1 MRFHKITCAAL
12 ITSLAWLSGCRP
24 EKDLD
29 TAETYHWL
37 CEQRHPRMCRQTARV
52 EVAAASTDLPGT
64 DAKGAVTERACDL
77 NDPMGSE
84 LREEPQR
91 AGP

>member
-24 EKDLD
+24 EQDLD
-29 TAETYHWL
+29 AAEIYRRL
-37 CEQRHPRMCRQTARV
+37 CEQRHPRMCRQAARV

-64 DAKGAVTERACDL
+64 DAKGAVTERAFDL
-77 NDPMGSE
+77 NDPMGCE
-84 LREEPQR
+84 LREESQR